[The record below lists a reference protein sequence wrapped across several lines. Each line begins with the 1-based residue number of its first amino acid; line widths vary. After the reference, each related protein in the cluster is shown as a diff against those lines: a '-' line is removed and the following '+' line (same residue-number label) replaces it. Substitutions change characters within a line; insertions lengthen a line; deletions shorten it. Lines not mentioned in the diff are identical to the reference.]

1 MLFHILFCF
10 DVSGANVSTDISS
23 KQQSGVAKLLQLY
36 ESTPFRNKMRDI
48 GRIGS
53 IRSTADDEKE
63 QA

>member
-1 MLFHILFCF
+1 MLFHILCCF

-36 ESTPFRNKMRDI
+36 ESTPFRDKLKNI
-48 GRIGS
+48 GH